1 MAAPVPP
8 APARGVGRF
17 PAPPAIPSGR
27 LSAPA
32 FHRAAHEAASSSRS
46 CHLVAMP
53 EAPACAASHRC
64 VRVRARPL
72 CPARSRGPCWSVL
85 PLRRCRRGPG
95 RRPGPHTTGAW
106 PPRPPG
112 PQCGPRCWQALL
124 VSSLS
129 VAARPP
135 APRALVRA
143 PPVRVCVRGQAC
155 WTGAARTAARSLRHL
170 LRAPSPDTAAFRALE
185 AGLGAQRGAAPQ
197 APIALCEGHRSW
209 RGAGTP
215 GRASGRPRVPP
226 ASAARLPLPSPAP
239 GRGRLCSSRPGLGI
253 NFCGWICI
261 SFIIRTSFPLLA
273 IGMVRCICSRLL
285 PVFL

>member
-1 MAAPVPP
+1 
-8 APARGVGRF
+8 
-17 PAPPAIPSGR
+17 
-27 LSAPA
+27 
-32 FHRAAHEAASSSRS
+32 
-46 CHLVAMP
+46 MP
-53 EAPACAASHRC
+53 EAPACAASHRR

-72 CPARSRGPCWSVL
+72 CPAHSRGPCWSVL

-112 PQCGPRCWQALL
+112 PQCGSRCWQALL

-143 PPVRVCVRGQAC
+143 PPVRICVRGQAC
-155 WTGAARTAARSLRHL
+155 WTGPARTAARSLRHL

-185 AGLGAQRGAAPQ
+185 AGPGAQRGAAPQ
-197 APIALCEGHRSW
+197 APIALREGHRSW

-215 GRASGRPRVPP
+215 GRASGRSRVPP

-285 PVFL
+285 PVFLSGRDFSLLLHRSPVNVLDVSLVP

>member
-17 PAPPAIPSGR
+17 PTPPAIPSGR

-32 FHRAAHEAASSSRS
+32 FHPAAREAASSSRS

-135 APRALVRA
+135 APGALVRA
-143 PPVRVCVRGQAC
+143 LPVRVCVRGQAC
-155 WTGAARTAARSLRHL
+155 WTGPLVRPHGPFAT
-170 LRAPSPDTAAFRALE
+170 
-185 AGLGAQRGAAPQ
+185 
-197 APIALCEGHRSW
+197 C
-209 RGAGTP
+209 
-215 GRASGRPRVPP
+215 SGRRPQTQPRSGRWRPGWGRSVGPH
-226 ASAARLPLPSPAP
+226 RRLPSPFVRGTGPGAALGPQVARPAGPASLPPAP
-239 GRGRLCSSRPGLGI
+239 RGCPCRPQHLVAAD
-253 NFCGWICI
+253 FAAHARV
-261 SFIIRTSFPLLA
+261 S
-273 IGMVRCICSRLL
+273 V
-285 PVFL
+285 